1 MSAEYRFHGKL
12 TFEEY
17 LQVHRILTAKRRIIV
32 RGLVILLGAIYIIM
46 GVAGNPA
53 NTLLMGVGILA
64 IASALLLSPI
74 QFRYRVKR
82 LWQRNPSIQKGMDV
96 TLVEDGLRITDDK
109 GQPFHKDWSGFHQFR
124 ETSAFFL
131 LYLSPIQPLCLP
143 KRLIPREDLPAV
155 RSMLAAAGKKLPPS
169 P

>member
-1 MSAEYRFHGKL
+1 MSAEHRFQGKL

-32 RGLVILLGAIYIIM
+32 RGLLILGGAIYLILGLAENPTDPIRM
-46 GVAGNPA
+46 GI
-53 NTLLMGVGILA
+53 GIAA
-64 IASALLLSPI
+64 IACALLISPL

-96 TLVEDGLRITDDK
+96 TLVEDGLRVVDDK

-143 KRLIPREDLPAV
+143 KRLIPQEDIPAV
-155 RSMLAAAGKKLPPS
+155 RNMLAAAGKKLPPS